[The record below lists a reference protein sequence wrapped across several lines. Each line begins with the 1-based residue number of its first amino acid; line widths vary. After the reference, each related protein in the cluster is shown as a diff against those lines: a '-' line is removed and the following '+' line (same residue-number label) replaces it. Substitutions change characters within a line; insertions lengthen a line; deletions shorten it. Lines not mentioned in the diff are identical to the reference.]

1 MIEEIKTS
9 HFMLANNKGFGVVI
23 PDDCI
28 FGLYEEKD
36 LKDCLNVGTGRI
48 SIKRLGDIPVQE
60 ISPKFVDLLLAKEGI
75 TDRKAIVVEY
85 NIEVDLFHLL
95 GFESQLVKADFNT
108 KLISTIGS
116 GLAKMGVEM
125 SICDDCKCVLRSIKT
140 KKTLAV
146 ASNLEGALMFHD
158 GMVAA
163 LDARLH
169 RELPEWPK
177 PIIEV
182 SEEEEGDA
190 KNDK

>member
-1 MIEEIKTS
+1 MATS
-9 HFMLANNKGFGVVI
+9 LLV
-23 PDDCI
+23 
-28 FGLYEEKD
+28 
-36 LKDCLNVGTGRI
+36 
-48 SIKRLGDIPVQE
+48 
-60 ISPKFVDLLLAKEGI
+60 FVDLLLAKEGI

-116 GLAKMGVEM
+116 GLAKIGVEM

-169 RELPEWPK
+169 RGLPNFKSKKSKNSFSVPQKCSVDEYKIYIPK
-177 PIIEV
+177 FR
-182 SEEEEGDA
+182 EGIAYFKDR
-190 KNDK
+190 KVKGVVRSGK